1 MKYDVA
7 IVGAGLA
14 GLVAACELIDAK
26 KKVLLVDQEP
36 ENSIGG
42 QAYWSFGGIF
52 LVNSPEQRRLGIKDS
67 KELAWQDWQGTAGFD
82 RLEDEDSW
90 AYKWARAYVDF
101 AAGEK
106 YDWLKSKGI
115 KFFPVV
121 GWAERGGSLAGGHG
135 NSVPRFHIV
144 WGTGP
149 GIVKPFVDK
158 VKQAMKE
165 GFIDFKPRHRVDE
178 FVQQEGKIIGISG
191 TVLAETF
198 INRGEKSSRL
208 GIGEFSYEAKAVIV
222 ASGGIG
228 ANFDLVRKNW
238 PARLG
243 TPPKKMVCGVPAY
256 VDGRMLEITEHAGGR
271 IVNRD
276 RMWHY
281 TEGLRNWDPIWPNHG
296 IRILP
301 GPSSLWFDAEGN
313 RFHAPNFPGFDTLST
328 LEAIQKTGYD
338 YSWFILTEKIIEKEF
353 ALSGSEQNPD
363 LTNKSIG
370 DVLKRILPGP
380 PAPIQAFKNHGEDF
394 VIAHDLKELV
404 DGMNKLAGNEL
415 LDFMKIKEQILA
427 RDREMDNKFTKDLQV
442 NAIHGARN
450 YIGDKWV
457 RVAKPHKILDT
468 KNWPLIAVRLN
479 ILTRKTLGGLQTNLN
494 GAVLGMDGQPI
505 PGLFAAGE
513 VSGFGGGGV
522 HGYRA
527 LEGTFVGGCLFSGR
541 QVGRYLG
548 QG

>member
-14 GLVAACELIDAK
+14 GLVAACELVDAK
-26 KKVLLVDQEP
+26 KKILLVDQEP
-36 ENSIGG
+36 ENSLGG
-42 QAYWSFGGIF
+42 QAFWSFGGIF

-67 KELAWQDWQGTAGFD
+67 KELAWQDWLGTAGFD

-158 VKQAMKE
+158 VKQAIKD
-165 GFIDFKPRHRVDE
+165 GYIDFKPRHRVDE
-178 FVQQEGKIIGISG
+178 FIQQDGKIMGISG

-198 INRGEKSSRL
+198 ISRGEKSSRL
-208 GIGEFSYEAKAVIV
+208 GVGEFSYAAAAVIV

-238 PARLG
+238 PERLG
-243 TPPKKMVCGVPAY
+243 TPPKNMVCGVPAY

-281 TEGLRNWDPIWPNHG
+281 TEGLKNWDPIWPNHG

-328 LEAIQKTGYD
+328 LETIQKTGYD

-370 DVLKRILPGP
+370 DVLKRIMPGP

-394 VIAHDLKELV
+394 VIANDLRELV
-404 DGMNKLAGNEL
+404 DGMNKLAGNNL

-450 YIGDKWV
+450 YIGDKLL
-457 RVAKPHKILDT
+457 RVATPHKILDT

-494 GAVLGMDGQPI
+494 GAVLGIDGQPI
-505 PGLFAAGE
+505 QGLFAAGE

-527 LEGTFVGGCLFSGR
+527 LEGTFVGGCLFSGI
-541 QVGRYLG
+541 QVGRFLAEV
-548 QG
+548 

>member
-42 QAYWSFGGIF
+42 QAHWSFGGIF

-158 VKQAMKE
+158 VKQAMEE

-178 FVQQEGKIIGISG
+178 FVQQEGEITGISG

-208 GIGEFSYEAKAVIV
+208 GIGEFSYQAKAVIV

-243 TPPKKMVCGVPAY
+243 TPPKNMVCGVPAY

-505 PGLFAAGE
+505 PGLYAAGE

>member
-243 TPPKKMVCGVPAY
+243 TPPKNMVCGVPAY

-404 DGMNKLAGNEL
+404 DGMNKLARNEL

-505 PGLFAAGE
+505 AGLFAAGE

>member
-238 PARLG
+238 PTRLG
-243 TPPKKMVCGVPAY
+243 TPPKNMVCGVPAY

>member
-178 FVQQEGKIIGISG
+178 FVQQEGEITGISG

-208 GIGEFSYEAKAVIV
+208 GIGEFSYQAKAVIV

-243 TPPKKMVCGVPAY
+243 TPPKNMVCGVPAY

-404 DGMNKLAGNEL
+404 DGMNNLAGNEL

-505 PGLFAAGE
+505 PGLYAAGE